1 MNANI
6 KTIVDFLNDRMD
18 GEAVP
23 LSNSVELQAL
33 GCAISELQRYNSK
46 QELQELG
53 LRVLGA
59 CIDRVR
65 SNIAAEQ
72 TLRAFIQ
79 PGGGHV

>member
-6 KTIVDFLNDRMD
+6 KTIIDFLNDRMD

-23 LSNSVELQAL
+23 AANSTELQTL
-33 GCAISELQRYNSK
+33 GCAISELQQYNSK

-65 SNIAAEQ
+65 SNIAAAQ
-72 TLRAFIQ
+72 ALRAFIQ
-79 PGGGHV
+79 PGGDHD